1 MKWNDVSKKPKNGEE
16 VLGFRTSSDWGDEY
30 LLCTF
35 FKKRHYY
42 PRRLSSCGKYFR
54 KPTFGCNIQSKRQRQ
69 KSCSRRLFLFP
80 RSK

>member
-35 FKKRHYY
+35 FKKGTIIQDDYSVAGNT
-42 PRRLSSCGKYFR
+42 PGNRLLDAIFNPKNKGKKVVQEDCFC
-54 KPTFGCNIQSKRQRQ
+54 F
-69 KSCSRRLFLFP
+69 
-80 RSK
+80 

>member
-35 FKKRHYY
+35 FKKAL
-42 PRRLSSCGKYFR
+42 LSK
-54 KPTFGCNIQSKRQRQ
+54 TIIQLREILPETDFWMQYLIQKTKAKKLFKKIVFVSK
-69 KSCSRRLFLFP
+69 K
-80 RSK
+80 